1 MSENQENNSNSTAAA
16 TAATTATQDLPI
28 NGLEDLLRQLHGQ
41 IKSSNWLET
50 NTNRLEQENPELIKA
65 WKDAINEND
74 NKN

>member
-1 MSENQENNSNSTAAA
+1 MSEKQENAKSNSAAA
-16 TAATTATQDLPI
+16 AQETTPST

-50 NTNRLEQENPELIKA
+50 NTNKLEQENPELLKA

>member
-1 MSENQENNSNSTAAA
+1 MSEKQENNSNSSAVAQASINSST
-16 TAATTATQDLPI
+16 

-50 NTNRLEQENPELIKA
+50 NNNKLEQENPELIKA
-65 WKDAINEND
+65 WKDAIDEND